1 MKDVNGLAKLNAPSK
16 GMGQESMRKV
26 GRFQD
31 NMVLMVS
38 EKLPVSSPHI
48 LKVSYEHLM
57 RITNTKIIRTIQKK
71 YDAQVFC

>member
-1 MKDVNGLAKLNAPSK
+1 MEKECWEPAQKSWSDGQWVKDVNELAKLNAPSK

-38 EKLPVSSPHI
+38 EKLPVSSPH
-48 LKVSYEHLM
+48 
-57 RITNTKIIRTIQKK
+57 T
-71 YDAQVFC
+71 